1 MDFWFSVMIGSVQLS
16 LLAIIFML
24 FQLLKFL
31 KIINITTIETAKQI
45 NIIDRNTY
53 PKQSSKKFQ

>member
-1 MDFWFSVMIGSVQLS
+1 MDFWFSVILGSVQLS

-24 FQLLKFL
+24 FQLLKLL
-31 KIINITTIETAKQI
+31 KIINTTTIETAKQV

-53 PKQSSKKFQ
+53 PKWNKKSL